1 MPRRSLIR
9 LAVVGAVVVSLVFAA
24 IIGALIRSYQLGR
37 FDGVSLLGVLAAL
50 VIIYGGYRLA
60 VKQATR

>member
-1 MPRRSLIR
+1 MSRRSLIR
-9 LAVVGAVVVSLVFAA
+9 LVVVGAVVVFLVFAA
-24 IIGALIRSYQLGR
+24 IIAALIRSYQLGR

-50 VIIYGGYRLA
+50 AIIYGGYRLA